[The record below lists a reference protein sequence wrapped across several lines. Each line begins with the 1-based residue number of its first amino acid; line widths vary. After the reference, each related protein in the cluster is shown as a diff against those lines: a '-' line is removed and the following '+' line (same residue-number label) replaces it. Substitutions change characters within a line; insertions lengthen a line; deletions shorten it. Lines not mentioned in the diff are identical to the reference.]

1 MSRARL
7 PSQASP
13 RGPASRLRHWL
24 ATLWRAAAGRA
35 AERALTLLKEH
46 LSPSQRRQYERDG
59 AFEVIGGRSGTR
71 YRIHHGHQMNIEQL
85 DGTGRRVRLLCFAPK
100 GRLAIGDIMLAQKL
114 ALELYEED
122 AILTANKIAV
132 STMLQ
137 SPPRRA
143 IPPRRPC

>member
-46 LSPSQRRQYERDG
+46 LSPRNAGSTSETGPSRSSADAR
-59 AFEVIGGRSGTR
+59 APATASTTVIR
-71 YRIHHGHQMNIEQL
+71 
-85 DGTGRRVRLLCFAPK
+85 
-100 GRLAIGDIMLAQKL
+100 
-114 ALELYEED
+114 
-122 AILTANKIAV
+122 
-132 STMLQ
+132 
-137 SPPRRA
+137 
-143 IPPRRPC
+143 